1 MAQDESTVQ
10 DTPMQVE
17 FSPQT
22 NPEPEGSAGA
32 AAAFDTPP
40 PPLRQIPSP
49 VPSETTT
56 DHGGSVLLEPSGT
69 EQLMRMMQAM
79 GKEINEMKENACDLK
94 KLYGCEHTKHDGLYG
109 CAHEGNEG

>member
-1 MAQDESTVQ
+1 MAAQGERGQEGLEIDLEGNESMAQDEITVQ

-40 PPLRQIPSP
+40 PSVKFPPRSP
-49 VPSETTT
+49 VKPRPITVDRS
-56 DHGGSVLLEPSGT
+56 
-69 EQLMRMMQAM
+69 
-79 GKEINEMKENACDLK
+79 C
-94 KLYGCEHTKHDGLYG
+94 
-109 CAHEGNEG
+109 